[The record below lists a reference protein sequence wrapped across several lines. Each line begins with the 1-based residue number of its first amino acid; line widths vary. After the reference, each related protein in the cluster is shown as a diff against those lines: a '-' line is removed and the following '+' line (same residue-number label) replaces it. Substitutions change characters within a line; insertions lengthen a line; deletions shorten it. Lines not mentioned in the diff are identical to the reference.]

1 MPGAPMHICQ
11 ALRGIVL
18 ASGLIARDLKPI
30 HMFSIHAIAIFVI
43 RLGDFNLSVLITR
56 HVTSGI

>member
-1 MPGAPMHICQ
+1 MHICQ